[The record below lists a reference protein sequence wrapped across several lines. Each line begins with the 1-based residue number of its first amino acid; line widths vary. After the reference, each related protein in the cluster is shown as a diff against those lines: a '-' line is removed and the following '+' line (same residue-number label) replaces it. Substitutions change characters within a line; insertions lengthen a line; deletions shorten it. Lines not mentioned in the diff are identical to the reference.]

1 MTHSAPI
8 LHMSAE
14 IPASPKPYSVSG
26 LVQALRQTLETGFPI
41 VWLEGELS
49 NFSRPASGHWYFSLK
64 DARAQLRCAMFRGDN
79 RRVRA
84 VPQEG
89 DLVLA
94 RGRITVYDR
103 RGDLQLIC
111 DHLEPAGIGAL
122 QREFERLKQRLEA
135 EGLFDPARRRP
146 IPPRPH
152 RIGVITSGT
161 GAALQDIA
169 NTLRRRWPLAE
180 LWLRATP
187 VQGAAAAPGIV
198 AALAAL
204 PRQALVDVIVLARG
218 GGSLE
223 DLWAFNEEA
232 VARAIRACA
241 VPVITGVGHETDFT
255 IADFAADLRAPTP
268 TAAAERASP
277 DAAELAASVM
287 KLEERALSVTTR
299 GLERKGDAAASLARR
314 LARQHPRRF
323 VQNAAQTLD
332 DALSR
337 LRLAVGRRHAAL
349 QAALRADLQRLAA
362 HHPRRRL
369 AEQTRNLTS
378 LQRRLTGRAGQQLR
392 QSRQRWALAQHRLS
406 AQRPTRRVTGQRA
419 KAEELTRRL
428 AQAAR
433 RQLDRSRESLD
444 RNRKL
449 LASLGPDA
457 VLARGF
463 SIATDASGALIRD
476 AATQTPGAEVALR
489 LQRGRLRTT
498 VRAVEPRN

>member
-1 MTHSAPI
+1 MPP
-8 LHMSAE
+8 E
-14 IPASPKPYSVSG
+14 IPASRKAYSVSG
-26 LVQALRQTLETGFPI
+26 LVQALRQVLETGFPT

-64 DARAQLRCAMFRGDN
+64 DAHAQLRCAMFRSDN

-89 DLVLA
+89 DQVLA
-94 RGRITVYDR
+94 RGRVTVYDR

-161 GAALQDIA
+161 GAALQDIV

-180 LWLRATP
+180 LCLRATP

-204 PRQALVDVIVLARG
+204 PRQATVEVIILARG

-232 VARAIRACA
+232 VARAVRGCA

-277 DAAELAASVM
+277 DAAELAAHVL
-287 KLEERALSVTTR
+287 KLESRVVSVATR
-299 GLERKGDAAASLARR
+299 GLERKADAAASLARR

-323 VQNAAQTLD
+323 IQNAAQALD
-332 DALSR
+332 DALAR
-337 LRLAVGRRHAAL
+337 LRLAAWRRHAAL
-349 QAALRADLQRLAA
+349 QAQLQANVRRVAA
-362 HHPRRRL
+362 QHPRRRL
-369 AEQTRNLTS
+369 AEQTRSLVS
-378 LQRRLTGRAGQQLR
+378 LQQRLVNRAEQQLR
-392 QSRQRWALAQHRLS
+392 TSSQRWTLARHRLS
-406 AQRPTRRVTGQRA
+406 TRRPTVPVKSRRA
-419 KAEELTRRL
+419 KNEELTRRL
-428 AQAAR
+428 AQATR
-433 RQLDRSRESLD
+433 RQLDRSRAHLK
-444 RNRKL
+444 RNRTL

-463 SIATDASGALIRD
+463 AIATDASGALIRD
-476 AATQTPGAEVALR
+476 AATQTRGAEIALR
-489 LQRGRLRTT
+489 LQRGRLHTT
-498 VRAVEPRN
+498 VRAVEPQG